1 MRNPGFNLDV
11 SGLSALNKS
20 PSRILVLTT
29 ILCLLP
35 ILLLEVVH
43 LHAQTS
49 PSSSK
54 RSLTLAITKFYE
66 TPNPLPAGKPG
77 ELIRTISVDDYLLS
91 SNFSAFRILYHSR
104 SATGQDVAASGV
116 VLVPEGTP
124 PQGGWPVIA
133 WAHAFTGAGRQCA
146 PSLSRNLD
154 YGPFF
159 SMYLNLGYAV
169 VATDY
174 AGLGTD
180 FPNAVMDVESNATD
194 VIDSIPAARSAVP
207 QLGSRWVAMG
217 PALGANAIIGVAE
230 LERRIRDPN
239 YLGGVAISGVADLK
253 EAYDRL
259 PKQQSLRMLASLA
272 YAIKTV
278 YPDFDVRGMLT
289 EKALPAFHQI
299 GQSCGSNESDSE
311 LSTSELVKQNWNK
324 NKFVEEF
331 FDRNRLGRNPAYGP
345 LLVITDDT
353 DFVVPPSMTAQAVAR
368 MCKLGDRIQVVKF
381 SGSEPGQ
388 VLGGSVRDQMA
399 WIAARFAGRPAPSNC
414 P

>member
-1 MRNPGFNLDV
+1 M
-11 SGLSALNKS
+11 
-20 PSRILVLTT
+20 
-29 ILCLLP
+29 LCVLP
-35 ILLLEVVH
+35 ILPLGVVH
-43 LHAQTS
+43 VHAQLS
-49 PSSSK
+49 SSSK
-54 RSLTLAITKFYE
+54 RSLTLPISKFYD
-66 TPNPLPAGKPG
+66 TPKPLPAGKPG
-77 ELIRTISVDDYLLS
+77 EPIRATAVDDYLLS
-91 SNFSAFRILYHSR
+91 SDFSAFRILYHSR

-146 PSLSRNLD
+146 PSLSRNLN
-154 YGPFF
+154 YGPFL

-180 FPNAVMDVESNATD
+180 FRSAVMDVQSNATD
-194 VIDSIPAARSAVP
+194 VIDSIPAARAAVP

-217 PALGANAIIGVAE
+217 PSLGANAIIGVAE
-230 LERRIRDPN
+230 LEGRIRDPN
-239 YLGGVAISGVADLK
+239 YLGSVAISGVADLQD
-253 EAYDRL
+253 AYERL
-259 PKQQSLRMLASLA
+259 PKEQSLRMLTSLA

-278 YPDFDVRGMLT
+278 NPDFDVRGMLT

-299 GQSCGSNESDSE
+299 GESCGSIGSDAE
-311 LSTSELVKQNWNK
+311 LSTSEMVKQNWDK

-353 DFVVPPSMTAQAVAR
+353 DFVVPPSMTAHAVAR

-381 SGSEPGQ
+381 SGSERGQ

-399 WIAARFAGRPAPSNC
+399 WVAARFAGRPAPGNC

>member
-388 VLGGSVRDQMA
+388 VLGGTVRDQMA
-399 WIAARFAGRPAPSNC
+399 WIEARFAGRPAPGNC